1 MRLPTSKVYRAFAEL
16 DPFTDAQ
23 CRGFVHAANRGT
35 IRQTIGVLLL
45 VAVGVVVFVVS
56 AVIFMLL
63 ADLAV
68 SLNSPQPT
76 LIPLTIF
83 TVGSV
88 GTTSLAVL
96 GLRDVLLRCRIRRVF
111 RRRGA
116 CASCGYTLVGL
127 PVSGQGVQC
136 PECGMARVAEAAE
149 IQTDGA
155 GLQRFLPA

>member
-1 MRLPTSKVYRAFAEL
+1 MRLPASKVYRAFAEL

-63 ADLAV
+63 ADLAF
-68 SLNSPQPT
+68 SLNSRQPT

-96 GLRDVLLRCRIRRVF
+96 GLRDVLLRRRIRRVF
-111 RRRGA
+111 RRR
-116 CASCGYTLVGL
+116 ASCGYTLVGL